1 MIQMNTLV
9 GPLTNKEKI
18 TFPTIINVNVK
29 FNRTVTMMIQSTVTS
44 VEIRVLSKAQNKIQ
58 QSKFYRFTQYF
69 TIANNKE
76 NFKHESVKE
85 GIGSLKLSKKEIEQ
99 TIKALLVGLEG
110 QTMDEGERQMEVA
123 GDRAHMASM
132 ERM

>member
-1 MIQMNTLV
+1 MSWQD
-9 GPLTNKEKI
+9 
-18 TFPTIINVNVK
+18 IIK
-29 FNRTVTMMIQSTVTS
+29 TRRMK
-44 VEIRVLSKAQNKIQ
+44 EIRDLEDKLVSVLEALRSGELDETI
-58 QSKFYRFTQYF
+58 RF
-69 TIANNKE
+69 ANNKE

-85 GIGSLKLSKKEIEQ
+85 EIGPLKLSKKEIEQ

-110 QTMDEGERQMEVA
+110 QTMREGERQMEVA

>member
-1 MIQMNTLV
+1 MSWQD
-9 GPLTNKEKI
+9 
-18 TFPTIINVNVK
+18 IIK
-29 FNRTVTMMIQSTVTS
+29 TRRMK
-44 VEIRVLSKAQNKIQ
+44 EIRDLVDKLVSVLEALRSGELDETI
-58 QSKFYRFTQYF
+58 RF
-69 TIANNKE
+69 ANNKE